1 MFSSGKVVWENTAS
15 PTGQGWFFHDTRRA
29 WPCLDEKNTSY
40 LCLWFGELWLRN
52 NDIFFLHNLY
62 FLNYRDIYLIN
73 NLLIMARCKCKS
85 RLKPVSVRDYT
96 RFRRGIW
103 EYVRTH
109 CRKLPRRS
117 WLWHLSTRCYKS
129 LSRKGGQLTTFSI
142 LDMIRLSQYLL
153 IIEEKIV
160 SLHLEKS
167 YLKSMRNIV

>member
-1 MFSSGKVVWENTAS
+1 MIFPRHPQGLTLLGRKEHELPLPVVW
-15 PTGQGWFFHDTRRA
+15 WTR
-29 WPCLDEKNTSY
+29 
-40 LCLWFGELWLRN
+40 LRN
-52 NDIFFLHNLY
+52 NDIFFLNNLY

-129 LSRKGGQLTTFSI
+129 LSRKGGQLTAFSI

-153 IIEEKIV
+153 IIGEKIV

>member
-1 MFSSGKVVWENTAS
+1 MFSSGKVVWKNTES
-15 PTGQGWFFHDTRRA
+15 PTGRGWFFHDTRRA
-29 WPCLDEKNTSY
+29 RPCLDEKNTSY

-52 NDIFFLHNLY
+52 NDIFFLNNLY

-142 LDMIRLSQYLL
+142 LDI
-153 IIEEKIV
+153 
-160 SLHLEKS
+160 
-167 YLKSMRNIV
+167 